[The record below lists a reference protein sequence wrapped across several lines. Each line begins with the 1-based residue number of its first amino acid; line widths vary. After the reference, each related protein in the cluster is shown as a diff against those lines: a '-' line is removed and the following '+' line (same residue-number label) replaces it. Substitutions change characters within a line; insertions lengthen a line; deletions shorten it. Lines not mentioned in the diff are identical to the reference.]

1 LSLIEINEYS
11 TDIKMILN
19 DEITDS
25 QCKCYTGRMSRLI
38 NCLNGYMDKVEIKIS
53 DTEQIGYVINAVEL
67 ELLNRQ
73 YNIDIIEQWI
83 VHIE

>member
-1 LSLIEINEYS
+1 
-11 TDIKMILN
+11 MILN